1 MRIALTSDLHVEHHP
16 EVVPLVAAR
25 VAELR
30 PDVLVVAGDLTAND
44 ERLEAALGALGRAA
58 PRTLFV
64 AGNHDLWCRREG
76 GPTSRERYEEIVPR
90 RARAAGVTAL
100 GREPVAVDGVVF
112 AGVTGW
118 YDYTLREPD
127 LDGKFTLDDYRRGRA
142 GALRWNDKLFVHW
155 PDDDGGRALTD
166 EEICDR
172 QVASLAA
179 QLADVGARP
188 TVVVTHHLSHRA
200 LVTNFAQLIAGLP
213 AEVRTRRAVGEPP
226 WDFLNGFM
234 GSARLGEVALAR
246 PSVKALLAG
255 HTHFRKST
263 LLDGAGGPVRA
274 EVSPVGYPREYKR
287 QGRDLPAR
295 VAERVTLIELA

>member
-1 MRIALTSDLHVEHHP
+1 VRIALTSDLHVEHHP
-16 EVVPLVAAR
+16 EVIPLVAER
-25 VAELR
+25 VAALR

-44 ERLEAALGALGRAA
+44 ERLEAALAALARSA

-64 AGNHDLWCRREG
+64 AGNHDLWCHRDG
-76 GPTSRERYEEIVPR
+76 GPTSRTRYEEIVPR

-100 GREPVAVDGVVF
+100 GREPVAVDGVAFV
-112 AGVTGW
+112 GVTGW
-118 YDYTLREPD
+118 YDYSLREPD
-127 LDGKFTLDDYRRGRA
+127 LDAQFTLDDYRRGRA
-142 GALRWNDKLFVHW
+142 GVLRWNDKLFVHW
-155 PDDDGGRALTD
+155 PDDEGRLLSD
-166 EEICDR
+166 EEICAA
-172 QVASLAA
+172 QVAALEA
-179 QLADVGARP
+179 QLADEGARP
-188 TVVVTHHLSHRA
+188 TVVVTHHLGHRA

-213 AEVRTRRAVGEPP
+213 AEVRTRREVGEPP

-255 HTHFRKST
+255 HTHFRKSAV
-263 LLDGAGGPVRA
+263 LDGAGGPVRA
-274 EVSPVGYPREYKR
+274 EVSPVGCPREYKR